1 MHQDIRI
8 AQLERALMIEASLE
22 RVRSASMSMRK
33 SEGLIKVATIMYE
46 EFKKLGMTQSA
57 SARFGLIDEETKL
70 QYMWGA
76 QTDNGLLHYFTLPL
90 LGDQVLQDRYDAW
103 KSKKPLFRQKL
114 SAQELKKH
122 LEVAMPIA
130 QTTEE
135 EERSK
140 TAMPDPTY
148 FFFGNFKQGYL
159 QIISAEALSEEH
171 QALLPRFAKVF
182 EQTYTRFVDL
192 QKAED
197 QALRLQEIDNAKTN
211 FYTNITHEFRTLL
224 TIILGMA
231 DQLKTQ
237 VYESGKVGLEMIDR
251 NGRQLLRLVN
261 QMLDLHKL
269 ESKSMSI
276 NMIQGDILTY
286 LKYLVESFHSYAA
299 TKNIRVQFLT
309 DLEELQVDYDPEKIQ
324 HIVSNLLSNAIKF
337 SPKGGEVS
345 LEISQQAKHFHLS
358 VKDSGIGISEDKMDR
373 IFDRFYQVEG
383 SNTRHAEGTGVGL
396 ALTRELVHLLKG
408 KITVKSQLGKGSEFI
423 VRLPITRQSKF
434 SQEKPSVAVI
444 APKSTDKPT
453 VDNTNPQPGSQKKYL
468 LIIEDNVDVVHYL
481 KSCLKNSYLL
491 DVAYDGQE
499 GIDKAKAT
507 IPDLIISD
515 IMMPLVDGFEVC
527 NSLKNDIRTSHIPIL
542 LLTAKVDLNS
552 RLQGID
558 QGADA
563 YLAKP
568 FIVDELLA
576 NLNALWKQR
585 NRLQEHYLQL
595 YNTTSNSKMLNPAI
609 KGKKESE
616 FIEKVKEK
624 IHTNLAN
631 PNFGV
636 EQLSRYLSISS
647 TQMYR
652 KLKAQTGCSAQ
663 ELIRSIRL
671 HHAQILLKS
680 SQNSIAEIAYSTG
693 FSEPDYFSK
702 VFKKEFGMRPSAYRK
717 LPNFSK

>member
-57 SARFGLIDEETKL
+57 SAGFGLIDEETKL

-114 SAQELKKH
+114 GAQELKKH
-122 LEVAMPIA
+122 LEVAMPVA
-130 QTTEE
+130 KTTEE
-135 EERSK
+135 EEQSK

-211 FYTNITHEFRTLL
+211 FYTNLTHEFRTPL

-237 VYESGKVGLEMIDR
+237 VYESGKVGLKMIDR

-286 LKYLVESFHSYAA
+286 LKYLLESFHSYAA

-309 DLEELQVDYDPEKIQ
+309 DLEELQVDYDPEKFQ

-345 LEISQQAKHFHLS
+345 LEISQQAKHFCLS

-383 SNTRHAEGTGVGL
+383 SNTHHAEGTGVGL
-396 ALTRELVHLLKG
+396 ALTKELVHLLKG
-408 KITVKSQLGKGSEFI
+408 KITVKSQLGKGAVFM
-423 VRLPITRQSKF
+423 VQLPITRQ
-434 SQEKPSVAVI
+434 A
-444 APKSTDKPT
+444 
-453 VDNTNPQPGSQKKYL
+453 QPGQPLPEPNIVAPPANTTVTGINDFNEPDSRKPQL
-468 LIIEDNVDVVHYL
+468 LIIEDNEDVVHYL
-481 KSCLKNSYLL
+481 KSCLEDNYQL
-491 DVAYDGQE
+491 DIAYNGQE
-499 GIDKAKAT
+499 GVDKAFAT

-515 IMMPLVDGFEVC
+515 VMMPLKDGLEVC
-527 NSLKNDIRTSHIPIL
+527 NTLKSDIRTSHIPVM
-542 LLTAKVDLNS
+542 LLTAKVDLKS
-552 RLQGID
+552 RLQGIKH
-558 QGADA
+558 GADA

-568 FIVDELLA
+568 FVKEELFT
-576 NLNALWKQR
+576 NLDALWQKR
-585 NRLQEHYLQL
+585 NRLRNHYLQSYGAANHSAAHFL
-595 YNTTSNSKMLNPAI
+595 PI
-609 KGKKESE
+609 EKESE
-616 FIEKVKEK
+616 FIKKSK
-624 IHTNLAN
+624 KKSM
-631 PNFGV
+631 P
-636 EQLSRYLSISS
+636 IS
-647 TQMYR
+647 T
-652 KLKAQTGCSAQ
+652 
-663 ELIRSIRL
+663 I
-671 HHAQILLKS
+671 QIL
-680 SQNSIAEIAYSTG
+680 G
-693 FSEPDYFSK
+693 
-702 VFKKEFGMRPSAYRK
+702 
-717 LPNFSK
+717 